1 MKKLLSLGECS
12 GMIQLSIDIKTGGLG
27 QIFSKYPV
35 EANKMVQDEFGAWA
49 RRTTNK
55 ARNRAPYK
63 TGNLSRSIRES
74 KSDSGATASANA
86 EYAQYVE
93 PPPLGVPMKRRMT
106 RTQFLYNS
114 AMEEFDVLLERLNE
128 RINDYFDG
136 KK

>member
-1 MKKLLSLGECS
+1 
-12 GMIQLSIDIKTGGLG
+12 MIQISIDINTGGLG
-27 QIFSKYPV
+27 EIFSKYPA
-35 EANKMVQDEFGAWA
+35 EANNMIQEEFGAWA

-55 ARNRAPYK
+55 AKKRAPYR
-63 TGNLSRSIRES
+63 TGNLARSIMGVR
-74 KSDSGATASANA
+74 SDSGAAASANV

-114 AMEEFDVLLERLNE
+114 AMEEFDATLDRLNK
-128 RINDYFDG
+128 RITDYFEG